1 MSNFSFEELNYV
13 NAQSADFSGDI
24 EQDSQTPYLLS
35 DSLDAYLDNRVAEA
49 SRIIAEK
56 GLNAIASKVIRKGGK
71 HITKE
76 DYNDTRPLLGSEN
89 VKFPRIKSLQARAL
103 RRLFK
108 IGRKISHRDFDAES
122 CSYRLAGYIGF
133 LRDKGWA
140 VIDHPDSALTN
151 DPVPRIAPFV
161 RYELY
166 AEFTPELRQRIVAFC
181 KAVDDFESK
190 AARCVNNKAA

>member
-1 MSNFSFEELNYV
+1 MNSFIHFEEPNL
-13 NAQSADFSGDI
+13 ACDTD
-24 EQDSQTPYLLS
+24 QDDQTPYLLS
-35 DSLDAYLDNRVAEA
+35 DSLDAYLDRRVDEA

-56 GLNAIASKVIRKGGK
+56 GLGAIISKVVRKGGK

-76 DYNDTRPLLGSEN
+76 DYNDIRPLLGSEN

-133 LRDKGWA
+133 LRDKGWT

-151 DPVPRIAPFV
+151 DHVPRIAPFV

-166 AEFTPELRQRIVAFC
+166 AEFTEELAERIKAFC
-181 KAVDDFESK
+181 RSVDQFEAK
-190 AARCVNNKAA
+190 AATKHCNAKAA